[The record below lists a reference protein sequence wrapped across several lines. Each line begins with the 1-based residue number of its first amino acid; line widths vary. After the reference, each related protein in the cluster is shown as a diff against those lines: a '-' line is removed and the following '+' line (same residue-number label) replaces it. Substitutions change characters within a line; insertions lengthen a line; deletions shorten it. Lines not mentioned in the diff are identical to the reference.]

1 MLIKWKSYRSNLFG
15 FIAAQTICFEFKQLS
30 TSLLTLVNTTQA
42 ACTYQ
47 WKFFLELCHK
57 ITPKVYNL
65 RNFFFKF
72 LTFLRLWNTS
82 AYINASWLI
91 APLVLTT
98 FCGPDR
104 LASTL
109 PSSGPISVLTWLL
122 PKLMPKSITAVQRN
136 RACRR
141 RWLSLSMN
149 FVAKIRACNY
159 SGYPGRGTPKEKK
172 RRIICINFSVAQWEL
187 ARWVI
192 LTLKFVKDFYGH
204 MYV

>member
-15 FIAAQTICFEFKQLS
+15 FIAAQTTCFEFKQLS

-65 RNFFFKF
+65 RNFCELAHCAFGFNHF
-72 LTFLRLWNTS
+72 LWPWQARL
-82 AYINASWLI
+82 Y
-91 APLVLTT
+91 APL
-98 FCGPDR
+98 FRPDLSVN
-104 LASTL
+104 LAIAKANAQVDNRSPAQSGVSTL
-109 PSSGPISVLTWLL
+109 
-122 PKLMPKSITAVQRN
+122 
-136 RACRR
+136 R

>member
-15 FIAAQTICFEFKQLS
+15 FIAAQTTCFEFKQLS

-136 RACRR
+136 RACRLCGDDCR
-141 RWLSLSMN
+141 CQWTSWLKYVPAIILDIQEEGLR
-149 FVAKIRACNY
+149 KKK
-159 SGYPGRGTPKEKK
+159 KE
-172 RRIICINFSVAQWEL
+172 E
-187 ARWVI
+187 
-192 LTLKFVKDFYGH
+192 
-204 MYV
+204 